1 VVNVKH
7 SFSEIEKARIKALED
22 LIKKATTMGANGVF
36 GIGFKEILDGFIVI
50 TAVGTAVFV

>member
-1 VVNVKH
+1 M
-7 SFSEIEKARIKALED
+7 ED